1 MNELQLVALDVLA
14 FGFKIGHLTGN
25 EFLASR
31 RNCNLAQQ
39 DCNIVSGRGFR
50 ARDDLECN
58 GQQSVSS
65 EHSNPFA
72 KDFVTGGATAP
83 EIIVVHAGKII
94 MDEGVGV
101 DAFERARE
109 GQCVIDTA
117 MTRFGCCKAKN
128 RSQTFAARE
137 QTVTHRLVECDRFRV
152 RLRQI
157 AIQRAVDLSLP
168 DLEILFQIHVT
179 KRMLTA

>member
-31 RNCNLAQQ
+31 CDCNLTQQ
-39 DCNIVSGRGFR
+39 DCNIVSRKGFR
-50 ARDDLECN
+50 PRDNFECN

-72 KDFVTGGATAP
+72 KDFVAGGAAAP

-94 MDEGVGV
+94 MDE
-101 DAFERARE
+101 
-109 GQCVIDTA
+109 
-117 MTRFGCCKAKN
+117 
-128 RSQTFAARE
+128 
-137 QTVTHRLVECDRFRV
+137 RV
-152 RLRQI
+152 
-157 AIQRAVDLSLP
+157 
-168 DLEILFQIHVT
+168 
-179 KRMLTA
+179 